1 VTTAVIPI
9 AYDYGT
15 SIPGVMGETMSD
27 KDSTFCFLCP
37 VCESR
42 IASRQELVGARM
54 MCPECN
60 EIIYVPFRTAPLESG
75 AGNLEKTAQGA
86 SSGAGNGPGSGEEAC
101 DGKPAKGELSF
112 LEMVVAGILL
122 LLFLEFIGC

>member
-1 VTTAVIPI
+1 MTTAVIPI

-15 SIPGVMGETMSD
+15 SIPSAMGETMSD
-27 KDSTFCFLCP
+27 EDGVFCFACP
-37 VCESR
+37 AYESQ
-42 IASRQELVGARM
+42 IASRQELFGTRM

-60 EIIYVPFRTAPLESG
+60 EIIYVPSRTAPLE
-75 AGNLEKTAQGA
+75 NRTD
-86 SSGAGNGPGSGEEAC
+86 AC
-101 DGKPAKGELSF
+101 NSKPVKGEYTF